1 MIQKSKI
8 AIFDFP
14 GHPFQYQ
21 LASYLSLN
29 YENKIFHIHNP
40 KQLGPKSFFESNR
53 NLEIIKV
60 SKNFSKNFYKR
71 FLDEIVYS
79 FQICYTI
86 LKIKPNVIISSNS
99 PLIPQLF
106 LFILCKMLGIKFIF
120 WLQDIIS
127 IAAKEILSKNR
138 NFFKNLVFNFFSKIE
153 FFILKN
159 SYHVVTISEDF
170 DKILISNNVKNEKIT
185 CIPNWSPL
193 EDIPMLDKSN
203 SFSIKNNLQ
212 DSFNILYSGTLG
224 FKHNP
229 DIILNLS
236 KFLIDNKKDA
246 KIIIVSEGH
255 VVDYIKSESKK
266 NKLNNII
273 FLPFQ
278 DFNIF
283 PEVLASADVS
293 LVMLEKSAGQFSV
306 PSKLLSILCSGRIPI
321 LHVSKNNLSSRIVI
335 NNNCGFS
342 LDNQSELNNRI
353 LDIYQNKDQYSQI
366 ALNARKYAEENFD
379 IKIISKKFLDIIF

>member
-1 MIQKSKI
+1 M
-8 AIFDFP
+8 
-14 GHPFQYQ
+14 
-21 LASYLSLN
+21 
-29 YENKIFHIHNP
+29 
-40 KQLGPKSFFESNR
+40 
-53 NLEIIKV
+53 
-60 SKNFSKNFYKR
+60 
-71 FLDEIVYS
+71 
-79 FQICYTI
+79 
-86 LKIKPNVIISSNS
+86 
-99 PLIPQLF
+99 
-106 LFILCKMLGIKFIF
+106 
-120 WLQDIIS
+120 
-127 IAAKEILSKNR
+127 
-138 NFFKNLVFNFFSKIE
+138 
-153 FFILKN
+153 
-159 SYHVVTISEDF
+159 
-170 DKILISNNVKNEKIT
+170 
-185 CIPNWSPL
+185 
-193 EDIPMLDKSN
+193 
-203 SFSIKNNLQ
+203 
-212 DSFNILYSGTLG
+212 
-224 FKHNP
+224 
-229 DIILNLS
+229 
-236 KFLIDNKKDA
+236 
-246 KIIIVSEGH
+246 
-255 VVDYIKSESKK
+255 VDYIKSESKK